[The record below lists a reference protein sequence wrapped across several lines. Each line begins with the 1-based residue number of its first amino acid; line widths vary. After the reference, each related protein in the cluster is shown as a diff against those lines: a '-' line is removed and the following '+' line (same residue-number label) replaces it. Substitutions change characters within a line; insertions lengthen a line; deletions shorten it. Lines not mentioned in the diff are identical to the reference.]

1 MTNKELLKVCLID
14 VLADP
19 TKYRVIVET
28 KIPLLDANACNDK
41 LYYMIDLSDGC
52 GSEFEKFHVSANNG
66 SGEDMTLPEV
76 LEYFGKFINS
86 DIVSKIYLDC
96 Y

>member
-14 VLADP
+14 VLAAP
-19 TKYRVIVET
+19 AECRVIVET
-28 KIPLLDANACNDK
+28 SLPLLEADECNK
-41 LYYMIDLSDGC
+41 ELTYLVDLSDGC
-52 GSEFEKFHVSANNG
+52 GSEFEKFHVTANG
-66 SGEDMTLPEV
+66 GYEQMTLAEV

-86 DIVSKIYLDC
+86 DIVTRIYVDV